1 MAADENAPA
10 NAPEGGENGAE
21 LDIFEVC
28 RKVLEGLLAKE
39 TPEQVQQKLVAMG
52 VPEGDV
58 PQLINITVLSAQ
70 AASPVIE
77 QRSTPAEA
85 VKALVSQGMDER
97 MATAMVNM
105 IINVMAE
112 RAEEK
117 VQARGD
123 AGGGEAIGEDAMK
136 LLMRLAQAIAVDI
149 QNGGDAATM
158 AAAIRNIEGIG
169 AYPQVAGREE
179 EFIEEVRLALKT
191 AERAQA
197 ISLPQAIDELGVRE
211 RPAYVAVL
219 ALFFLRLHNQ
229 AVSGQGAQGDAQAGG
244 QAEG

>member
-1 MAADENAPA
+1 MMAADENPPA
-10 NAPEGGENGAE
+10 DAPEGGEGGAE

-77 QRSTPAEA
+77 QRSTPVEA
-85 VKALVSQGMDER
+85 VKSLVSQGMDNR

-117 VQARGD
+117 VQARGG
-123 AGGGEAIGEDAMK
+123 AGGGETIAEDAMK
-136 LLMRLAQAIAVDI
+136 LLMRLAQAIAVDV
-149 QNGGDAATM
+149 QNGGDTATM
-158 AAAIRNIEGIG
+158 AQAIRNIEGIG
-169 AYPQVAGREE
+169 DYPQVAGREE

-229 AVSGQGAQGDAQAGG
+229 AVSGQANADQADAAPTQG
-244 QAEG
+244 